1 MAAVSTLQVK
11 ATLRQGMGAVQ
22 ADALADW
29 MQAVV
34 DAIQAVAAQNDASG
48 TGAVAAVAA
57 LLTD

>member
-1 MAAVSTLQVK
+1 MAAVSTKDVK
-11 ATLRQGMGAVQ
+11 LVLRQGISAVQ

-29 MQAVV
+29 MQAVT

-48 TGAVAAVAA
+48 SGAVAAVAA

>member
-1 MAAVSTLQVK
+1 MAAVSTKDVK
-11 ATLRQGMGAVQ
+11 VVLRQGISAVQ

-29 MQAVV
+29 MQAVT
-34 DAIQAVAAQNDASG
+34 DAIQAVAAQNDASA